1 MKSKIQ
7 KTIYRLSRHFL
18 YAFLLQMVFIHTTL
32 AVNDPAPYKGMD
44 GALTTLDR
52 EKIALEH
59 NSIDLQKTEET
70 VEEKPIVDVTIRGTV
85 TDENGEAI
93 PGVTVSVLSM
103 TIGTA
108 TDLDG
113 NYSISV
119 PEGSTL
125 VFSFIGFGTQ
135 NIVVGDRSVIDVTL
149 TEDMASLDEVVVVG
163 YGTQRKRD
171 LTGAVASVNA
181 EDLEER
187 PNISVIQS
195 LQGAVA
201 GMNVGQVNTAGEEP
215 ALSIRGRTSISGTQ
229 DPLIVVDGVIFR
241 GSLIDINP
249 NDVTSIDVLKDASS
263 TAVYGSQAANG
274 VIIITTKT
282 GAVSEELDV
291 NYSTYYSILEPTKK
305 FRPESPSQHVERIN
319 AAYFLDSRTEASRYL
334 EANPDFDFT
343 STFRTSDHERAYDAG
358 IITDWYNMATN
369 NILRAKNHNFSI
381 AKRNSQ
387 GGYFLSAGY
396 TDQDGYMVNEEYE
409 RLNARIN
416 IDNNLT
422 DWLELGVQT
431 FITSSDYSGFD
442 INPSSRY
449 IFSLYAPAYAEDGVT
464 LLQNPRGVGT
474 GVYNPLLIM
483 QSDDFDKRLNL
494 FGNAYANI
502 SIPFVEGLSI
512 KTNFNIN
519 SIRNSKYFYRHYV
532 NDFQGQG
539 QKYEGIGN
547 DWANDNILTYNRT
560 FNNKH
565 RINATIAYG
574 REKRRFNS
582 TTASAFYF
590 ISDELGYNR
599 LQAGSADLQS
609 VASTAW
615 QETSLYNLNRLFY
628 GFDDKYL
635 FTLTVRTDGFSGF
648 GQDYKYGTFPSAST
662 AWVLSEEN
670 FIKDFGFIDNLKLR
684 GSYGANGNRTI
695 GRYSTLSRVA
705 GGFNY
710 INGAKLPVYTQGNAT
725 LANPDLKW
733 ETTIGINI
741 GLDYSLFNSRVS
753 GSIDYYNTNTEDL
766 LYDVDI
772 PGITRFE
779 SISDNLGKLHN
790 EGMEIT
796 ISTRNISNDEFQ
808 WSTDINFSR
817 NRNELK
823 ELLGFDADGD
833 GIEDDLIS
841 EGLFIGESLG
851 AIYDYQTNGELWNV
865 GDEIPNSADLG
876 SYVIRDNDGNGA
888 IDPGDRV
895 ILGNTLPAFR
905 WSMNNRFNYK
915 NWSLS
920 VFINSVQGN
929 DNYYLGRDALV
940 GGGFNSLNNTLWD
953 NTSLPPNLDFWLPEN
968 PDARYQRLGV
978 GISEGIN
985 AARFIERSF
994 IRLQDV
1000 NLSYAL
1006 NEDALGKLFNIQ
1018 SFRLF
1023 LNGKNLYTW
1032 TKWPGWDPETGEG
1045 ITIGG
1050 RPVLRHYTFGIDVRF

>member
-1 MKSKIQ
+1 M
-7 KTIYRLSRHFL
+7 
-18 YAFLLQMVFIHTTL
+18 
-32 AVNDPAPYKGMD
+32 
-44 GALTTLDR
+44 
-52 EKIALEH
+52 
-59 NSIDLQKTEET
+59 
-70 VEEKPIVDVTIRGTV
+70 
-85 TDENGEAI
+85 
-93 PGVTVSVLSM
+93 
-103 TIGTA
+103 
-108 TDLDG
+108 
-113 NYSISV
+113 
-119 PEGSTL
+119 
-125 VFSFIGFGTQ
+125 
-135 NIVVGDRSVIDVTL
+135 
-149 TEDMASLDEVVVVG
+149 
-163 YGTQRKRD
+163 
-171 LTGAVASVNA
+171 
-181 EDLEER
+181 
-187 PNISVIQS
+187 
-195 LQGAVA
+195 
-201 GMNVGQVNTAGEEP
+201 
-215 ALSIRGRTSISGTQ
+215 
-229 DPLIVVDGVIFR
+229 DGVIFR

-282 GAVSEELDV
+282 GAITEKFDV
-291 NYSTYYSILEPTKK
+291 NYSTYFSFLEPTKK
-305 FRPESPSQHVERIN
+305 FLPESPSQHIERIN
-319 AAYFLDSRTEASRYL
+319 AAYFFDSRTEASGYL
-334 EANPDFDFT
+334 EPNPNFDFT
-343 STFRTSDHERAYDAG
+343 STFRTSDHERAYGAG
-358 IITDWYNMATN
+358 LVTDWYNLTTN
-369 NILRAKNHNFSI
+369 NKLRAQNHNFSI
-381 AKRNSQ
+381 SKRNSQ

-396 TDQDGYMVNEEYE
+396 TEQDGYMVNEDYE

-422 DWLELGVQT
+422 DWLEMGVQT

-442 INPSSRY
+442 INPNSRY
-449 IFSLYAPAYAEDGVT
+449 LFSLYAPAYEEDGET

-474 GVYNPLLIM
+474 GLYNPMLVM
-483 QSDDFDKRLNL
+483 QSDDLDKRLNL

-502 SIPFVEGLSI
+502 VFPFVEGLSF
-512 KTNFNIN
+512 KTNYNIN
-519 SIRNSKYFYRHYV
+519 SVRNSQYFYRHYV

-565 RINATIAYG
+565 RITATLAYG

-582 TTASAFYF
+582 TTATAYYF

-609 VASTAW
+609 VTSTAW
-615 QETSLYNLNRLFY
+615 QETSLYNLNRVFY

-662 AWVLSEEN
+662 AWVLSEESFISDN
-670 FIKDFGFIDNLKLR
+670 FEYIDNLKLR

-710 INGAKLPVYTQGNAT
+710 INGAKIPVYTQNNAT

-741 GLDYSLFNSRVS
+741 GLDYSLFNARIS
-753 GSIDYYNTNTEDL
+753 GSIDYYNTNTKDL

-790 EGMEIT
+790 EGLEVG
-796 ISTRNISNDEFQ
+796 ISSRNISTDIFQ

-823 ELLGFDADGD
+823 ELLGFDINGD

-851 AIYDYQTNGELWNV
+851 AIYDYETNGELWQV

-876 SYVIRDNDGNGA
+876 SYVIRDMDGNGT
-888 IDPGDRV
+888 IDPNDRI
-895 ILGNTLPAFR
+895 ILGNSLPAFR
-905 WSMNNRFNYK
+905 FSVNNRFSYK

-929 DNYYLGRDALV
+929 KNHYLGRDALV
-940 GGGFNSLNNTLWD
+940 GGGFNNLNNTLWD

-978 GISEGIN
+978 GISQGLN
-985 AARFIERSF
+985 AARYMERSF
-994 IRLQDV
+994 VRLQDV

-1006 NEDALGKLFNIQ
+1006 NEETLGKLLNIQ

-1032 TKWPGWDPETGEG
+1032 TKWPGWDPETGQG
-1045 ITIGG
+1045 ISIGG
-1050 RPVLRHYTFGIDVRF
+1050 RPVLRHYTVGIDVRF